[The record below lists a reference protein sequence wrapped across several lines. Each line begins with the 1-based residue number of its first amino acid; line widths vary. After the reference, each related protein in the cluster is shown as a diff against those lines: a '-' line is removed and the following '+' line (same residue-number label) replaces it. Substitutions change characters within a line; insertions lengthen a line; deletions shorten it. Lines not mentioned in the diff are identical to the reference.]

1 MKKQVKPNLQLM
13 LKSTISALQ
22 VTYKDYKAAIIE
34 DLRYTWFSDNGDL
47 TFFAGAEERRK
58 KIVDLAM
65 EVIRLQTEVDKIKD
79 EIESE
84 DKE

>member
-1 MKKQVKPNLQLM
+1 MV
-13 LKSTISALQ
+13 I
-22 VTYKDYKAAIIE
+22 
-34 DLRYTWFSDNGDL
+34 LR
-47 TFFAGAEERRK
+47 FFAGAEERRK